1 MEASDLGKRHDK
13 IVILLWLYDCFVLD
27 LCITTA
33 ANRSKNLLQLQD
45 GPRLQ
50 GNLMKS
56 QHVYGALAPSTCSRQ
71 ASSPLVTLKFHRWL
85 SHVAWSLGF
94 DPQIGFPIQSGQDD
108 RLCCLDLLIGLLKTN
123 PNCRGLTYCNSRSL
137 QMEYIDTNS
146 IINVSLCNILIIYC
160 NIMFIFKYF
169 GTETLQLSSSLHRKA
184 TVLYLA
190 IAVPKLVEWY
200 CYLRVPTS
208 TRMIYDSMTIKT
220 RSQQV

>member
-94 DPQIGFPIQSGQDD
+94 AG
-108 RLCCLDLLIGLLKTN
+108 N
-123 PNCRGLTYCNSRSL
+123 RGAS
-137 QMEYIDTNS
+137 E
-146 IINVSLCNILIIYC
+146 
-160 NIMFIFKYF
+160 
-169 GTETLQLSSSLHRKA
+169 
-184 TVLYLA
+184 
-190 IAVPKLVEWY
+190 
-200 CYLRVPTS
+200 
-208 TRMIYDSMTIKT
+208 
-220 RSQQV
+220 RSQFPKVARNPQPAEALSAVGARHPHLRPS